1 MVLVRSLGKG
11 RSAVPGCAWMRLAK
25 PVVRPRQSS
34 GQVDAQRPRRLPAT
48 MQRVKASTT
57 QGCTNTA
64 SPWHL
69 DSIFPGA
76 WHHPG
81 ERTALGRSR
90 LTWLAGWAADP
101 GSGG

>member
-1 MVLVRSLGKG
+1 
-11 RSAVPGCAWMRLAK
+11 MRLAK
-25 PVVRPRQSS
+25 RVVRPRQSS

-69 DSIFPGA
+69 DAIFPGA
-76 WHHPG
+76 WHPRG
-81 ERTALGRSR
+81 EEPALGRWS
-90 LTWLAGWAADP
+90 LTGLAGWAADP
-101 GSGG
+101 GGGGCPAGAGGVVDSSVAVQDL